1 MLDESLNALNIK
13 NDGVYVDLTL
23 GRGGHSSEILKKLK
37 NGLLVSFDK
46 DIAAIKESGQFLSQY
61 GDNFKLVHSD
71 FRNIKKELDKLGI
84 QKVDGILADIGVSSP
99 QLDEAERGFS
109 YSKDA
114 RLDMRM
120 NQEQELDAQTIVNQ

>member
-1 MLDESLNALNIK
+1 MLNESLEALNIK

>member
-1 MLDESLNALNIK
+1 MLNESLEALNIK

-46 DIAAIKESGQFLSQY
+46 DIEAIKESGQFLSQY

-120 NQEQELDAQTIVNQ
+120 NQEQELDAQIIVNQ